1 MLSYIEAIEKVWE
14 DFEQVVMY
22 LYYNS
27 PNRIMLGA
35 PKKPPPLRAL
45 NIMYPEK
52 YTQYFVS
59 IKINVPKPI
68 RIKSNSCR

>member
-1 MLSYIEAIEKVWE
+1 MLSYIEAIEKVCE

-35 PKKPPPLRAL
+35 PKKTSPAESFKHYVPR
-45 NIMYPEK
+45 
-52 YTQYFVS
+52 
-59 IKINVPKPI
+59 KIHIVF
-68 RIKSNSCR
+68 CLH